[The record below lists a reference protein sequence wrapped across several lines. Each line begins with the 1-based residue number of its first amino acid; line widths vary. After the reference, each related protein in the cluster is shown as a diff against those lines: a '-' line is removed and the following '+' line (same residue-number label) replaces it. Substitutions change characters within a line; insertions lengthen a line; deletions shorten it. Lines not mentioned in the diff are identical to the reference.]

1 MSFTRIGA
9 NIAAMQSM
17 NALMK
22 VNRLIGQ
29 GLLRLSSGKRIN
41 SVGDDAAGFSLARG
55 LESRRRSLEQAMS
68 NVGGAKNVLSI
79 AEGGY
84 LAVAGILQIIKEKA
98 VQGADDSF
106 SDSQRLAIQGQIDAM
121 VLEINDIVNETIF
134 QGALLIDGS
143 FTDKLFQ
150 TGAGAGD
157 TFAVELGK
165 ASAAAFTG
173 FATDSQFIIRAGE
186 NNKLVFNEGGGDL
199 TATIDLTAYNATGR
213 TGTDLA
219 AALKTAMDA
228 AGADTYT
235 VTYTD
240 STGLF
245 SIASDGVTLNLQ
257 WTDIVSNIGRVL
269 GYNVSTPDTGA
280 TTYGS
285 DFAADTLSVA
295 SSASAA
301 AAMENVDAAIDTLN
315 SGAQTVGEF
324 MIRLS
329 SKEDNLA
336 VAVTNTE
343 AARSRIEDADFA
355 KEQMDLVRAQIVQQ
369 TAFSSFAQANSA
381 PQLILSLFR

>member
-9 NIAAMQSM
+9 NITALQSM

-41 SVGDDAAGFSLARG
+41 TVGDDAAGFSLARG

-84 LAVAGILQIIKEKA
+84 MAIAGILQIIKEKT

-106 SDSQRLAIQGQIDAM
+106 SPSQRLAIQGQINAM

-134 QGALLIDGS
+134 QGALLIDGG
-143 FTDKLFQ
+143 FIDKLFQ

-157 TFAVELGK
+157 TFAVELGQ
-165 ASAAAFTG
+165 ANAAAFTG
-173 FATDSQFIIRAGE
+173 FASDSGYIIVAGV
-186 NNKLVFNEGGGDL
+186 NDTLVVDGVSVTVAEGSYSGDDL
-199 TATIDLTAYNATGR
+199 ATA
-213 TGTDLA
+213 LA
-219 AALKTAMDA
+219 AADA
-228 AGADTYT
+228 EIDT
-235 VTYTD
+235 VTYAAGTF
-240 STGLF
+240 TITTAAGG
-245 SIASDGVTLNLQ
+245 GVVEFTAAATNM
-257 WTDIVSNIGRVL
+257 GRLL
-269 GYNVSTPDTGA
+269 GYDVTADIDMLLGV
-280 TTYGS
+280 GS
-285 DFAADTLSVA
+285 DFAANALSVA
-295 SSASAA
+295 SSYSAA

-315 SGAQTVGEF
+315 SSAQSVGEY

>member
-9 NIAAMQSM
+9 NITALQSM
-17 NALMK
+17 NELLR
-22 VNRLIGQ
+22 VNRQIGQ

-41 SVGDDAAGFSLARG
+41 TVGDDAAGFSLARG

-84 LAVAGILQIIKEKA
+84 MAIAGILQIIKEKT

-106 SDSQRLAIQGQIDAM
+106 SPSQRLAIQGQIDAM
-121 VLEINDIVNETIF
+121 VSEIDDIVNETIF
-134 QGALLIDGS
+134 QGALLIDGN
-143 FTDKLFQ
+143 FNDKLFQ

-157 TFAVELGK
+157 TFNVQLGK
-165 ASAAAFTG
+165 ASATAFTG
-173 FATDSQFIIRAGE
+173 FASDSEYIIVTDV
-186 NNKLVFNEGGGDL
+186 NDTLVVD
-199 TATIDLTAYNATGR
+199 
-213 TGTDLA
+213 GTDVTVAAGSYTGADLATALA
-219 AALKTAMDA
+219 AADA
-228 AGADTYT
+228 EIDT
-235 VTYTD
+235 VTYAPG
-240 STGLF
+240 TGKF
-245 SIASDGVTLNLQ
+245 TVTTAVGGGVIEFTNANTNL
-257 WTDIVSNIGRVL
+257 GRLL
-269 GYNVSTPDTGA
+269 GYDVTADVDGLA
-280 TTYGS
+280 GVES
-285 DFAADTLSVA
+285 DFATNALSVT
-295 SSASAA
+295 SSFSAA

-315 SGAQTVGEF
+315 ASAQSVGEY

>member
-9 NIAAMQSM
+9 NIAALQSM
-17 NALMK
+17 NELLK
-22 VNRLIGQ
+22 VNRQIGQ

-41 SVGDDAAGFSLARG
+41 TVGDDAAGFSLARG
-55 LESRRRSLEQAMS
+55 LESRRRSLDQAMS

-84 LAVAGILQIIKEKA
+84 LAIAGILQIIKEKA

-106 SDSQRLAIQGQIDAM
+106 SPSQRLAIQGQIDAM

-134 QGALLIDGS
+134 QGALLIDGN

-157 TFAVELGK
+157 TFSIELGK
-165 ASAAAFTG
+165 AASTAYTG
-173 FATDSQFIIRAGE
+173 FATTSSFIIQENVNDTIILNNAAGDTPVTVTVDAGTYTGDALALE
-186 NNKLVFNEGGGDL
+186 LAAQAGAEVTGVTYASGLFTFDMADDTDVLDL
-199 TATIDLTAYNATGR
+199 TATATTIGRLLGFDTTASKADVSGDLTSDFR
-213 TGTDLA
+213 
-219 AALKTAMDA
+219 
-228 AGADTYT
+228 
-235 VTYTD
+235 
-240 STGLF
+240 
-245 SIASDGVTLNLQ
+245 SDG
-257 WTDIVSNIGRVL
+257 
-269 GYNVSTPDTGA
+269 
-280 TTYGS
+280 
-285 DFAADTLSVA
+285 LSVS

-315 SGAQTVGEF
+315 TNAQTVGEY

-355 KEQMDLVRAQIVQQ
+355 KEQMMLVKAQIIQQ

-381 PQLILSLFR
+381 PQLVLSLFR

>member
-84 LAVAGILQIIKEKA
+84 LAIAGILQIIKEKT

-106 SDSQRLAIQGQIDAM
+106 SPSQRLAIQGQIDAM

-134 QGALLIDGS
+134 QGALLIDGN
-143 FTDKLFQ
+143 FIDKLFQ

-165 ASAAAFTG
+165 ANASAFTG
-173 FATDSQFIIRAGE
+173 FATDSVYNIQAGV
-186 NNKLVFNEGGGDL
+186 NDVLVVEGTDVKIAAKAYSGADL
-199 TATIDLTAYNATGR
+199 ATELAKDAKIATATYLNGIFTITLTTIA
-213 TGTDLA
+213 DELQF
-219 AALKTAMDA
+219 DA
-228 AGADTYT
+228 ANSTMGRLLGYDVT
-235 VTYTD
+235 VNEEGD
-240 STGLF
+240 DGTG
-245 SIASDGVTLNLQ
+245 SAA
-257 WTDIVSNIGRVL
+257 DIVS
-269 GYNVSTPDTGA
+269 
-280 TTYGS
+280 
-285 DFAADTLSVA
+285 DFRADALSVV
-295 SSASAA
+295 SSFSAA

-315 SGAQTVGEF
+315 TNAQTVGEF

>member
-9 NIAAMQSM
+9 NITALQSM
-17 NALMK
+17 NELLR
-22 VNRLIGQ
+22 VNRQIGQ

-41 SVGDDAAGFSLARG
+41 TVGDDAAGFSLARG

-84 LAVAGILQIIKEKA
+84 MAIAGILQIIKEKT

-106 SDSQRLAIQGQIDAM
+106 SPSQRLAIQGQIDAM
-121 VLEINDIVNETIF
+121 VAEIDDIVNETIF
-134 QGALLIDGS
+134 QGALLIDGN
-143 FTDKLFQ
+143 FNDKLFQ

-157 TFAVELGK
+157 TFNVQLGK
-165 ASAAAFTG
+165 ANATAFTG
-173 FATDSQFIIRAGE
+173 FATDSEYIIVAGV
-186 NNKLVFNEGGGDL
+186 NDTLVVD
-199 TATIDLTAYNATGR
+199 
-213 TGTDLA
+213 GTDVTVAAGSYTGADLATALA
-219 AALKTAMDA
+219 AADA
-228 AGADTYT
+228 EIDT
-235 VTYTD
+235 VTYAAG
-240 STGLF
+240 TGKF
-245 SIASDGVTLNLQ
+245 TVTTAAVGGVIEFTNANTNL
-257 WTDIVSNIGRVL
+257 GRLL
-269 GYNVSTPDTGA
+269 GYDVTADVDGLA
-280 TTYGS
+280 GVES
-285 DFAADTLSVA
+285 DFAANALAVT
-295 SSASAA
+295 SSFSAA

-315 SGAQTVGEF
+315 ASAQSVGEY

>member
-9 NIAAMQSM
+9 NIAALQSM
-17 NALMK
+17 NELLK
-22 VNRLIGQ
+22 VNRQIGQ

-41 SVGDDAAGFSLARG
+41 TVGDDAAGFSLARG

-84 LAVAGILQIIKEKA
+84 LAIAGILQIIKEKA

-106 SDSQRLAIQGQIDAM
+106 SPSQRLAIQGQIDAM
-121 VLEINDIVNETIF
+121 VLEIDDIVNETIF
-134 QGALLIDGS
+134 QGALLIDGN

-157 TFAVELGK
+157 TFSIELGK
-165 ASAAAFTG
+165 ASGSAFTG
-173 FATDSQFIIRAGE
+173 FATTSDYIIRTGVNDTLVVDGTSVTVAAGSYT
-186 NNKLVFNEGGGDL
+186 GDAL
-199 TATIDLTAYNATGR
+199 ATA
-213 TGTDLA
+213 LA
-219 AALKTAMDA
+219 AADA
-228 AGADTYT
+228 EIDT
-235 VTYTD
+235 VTYAAGTGKFTITTAAGGGSIDFTD
-240 STGLF
+240 ASSTM
-245 SIASDGVTLNLQ
+245 
-257 WTDIVSNIGRVL
+257 GRLL
-269 GYNVSTPDTGA
+269 GYSTTADVDALAGVE
-280 TTYGS
+280 S
-285 DFAADTLSVA
+285 DFSAYALSVT

-315 SGAQTVGEF
+315 TNAQTVGEY

-355 KEQMDLVRAQIVQQ
+355 KEQMNLVRAQIVQQ

-381 PQLILSLFR
+381 PQLVLSLFR

>member
-9 NIAAMQSM
+9 NIAALQSM

-41 SVGDDAAGFSLARG
+41 TVGDDAAGFSLARG

-84 LAVAGILQIIKEKA
+84 MAIAGILQIIKEKT

-106 SDSQRLAIQGQIDAM
+106 SPSQRLAIQGQINAM

-134 QGALLIDGS
+134 QGALLIDGG
-143 FTDKLFQ
+143 FIDKLFQ

-157 TFAVELGK
+157 TFAVELGQ
-165 ASAAAFTG
+165 ANAAAFTG
-173 FATDSQFIIRAGE
+173 FASDSGYIIVAGV
-186 NNKLVFNEGGGDL
+186 NDTLVVDGVSVTVAEGSYSGDDL
-199 TATIDLTAYNATGR
+199 ATA
-213 TGTDLA
+213 LA
-219 AALKTAMDA
+219 AADA
-228 AGADTYT
+228 EIDT
-235 VTYTD
+235 VTYAAGTF
-240 STGLF
+240 TITTAAGG
-245 SIASDGVTLNLQ
+245 GVVEFTAAATNM
-257 WTDIVSNIGRVL
+257 GRLL
-269 GYNVSTPDTGA
+269 GYDVTADVDMLLGV
-280 TTYGS
+280 GS
-285 DFAADTLSVA
+285 DFAANALSVA
-295 SSASAA
+295 SSYSAA

-315 SGAQTVGEF
+315 SSAQSVGEY

>member
-9 NIAAMQSM
+9 NITALQSM
-17 NALMK
+17 NELLR
-22 VNRLIGQ
+22 VNRQIGQ

-41 SVGDDAAGFSLARG
+41 TVGDDAAGFSLARG

-84 LAVAGILQIIKEKA
+84 MAIAGILQIIKEKT

-106 SDSQRLAIQGQIDAM
+106 SPSQRLAIQGQIDAM
-121 VLEINDIVNETIF
+121 VSEIDDIVNETIF
-134 QGALLIDGS
+134 QGALLIDGN
-143 FTDKLFQ
+143 FNDKLFQ

-157 TFAVELGK
+157 TFNVQLGK
-165 ASAAAFTG
+165 ASATAFTG
-173 FATDSQFIIRAGE
+173 FAADSEYIIRAGV
-186 NNKLVFNEGGGDL
+186 NDTLVVEGIAVTIAAGSYDGD
-199 TATIDLTAYNATGR
+199 A
-213 TGTDLA
+213 LA
-219 AALKTAMDA
+219 AEIKTHGEFTDA
-228 AGADTYT
+228 VYVPGTGKFTLTVAG
-235 VTYTD
+235 VEVIEFTD
-240 STGLF
+240 SR
-245 SIASDGVTLNLQ
+245 
-257 WTDIVSNIGRVL
+257 SNMGRLL
-269 GYNVSTPDTGA
+269 GYDVTGDVI
-280 TTYGS
+280 TSGES
-285 DFAADTLSVA
+285 DFAANTLAVT
-295 SSASAA
+295 SSFSAA

-315 SGAQTVGEF
+315 SSAQSVGEY

>member
-9 NIAAMQSM
+9 NITALQSM
-17 NALMK
+17 NELLR
-22 VNRLIGQ
+22 VNRQIGQ

-41 SVGDDAAGFSLARG
+41 TVGDDAAGFSLARG

-84 LAVAGILQIIKEKA
+84 MAIAGILQIIKEKT

-106 SDSQRLAIQGQIDAM
+106 SPSQRLAIQGQIDAM
-121 VLEINDIVNETIF
+121 VSEIDDIVNETIF
-134 QGALLIDGS
+134 QGALLIDGN
-143 FTDKLFQ
+143 FTSKLFQ

-157 TFAVELGK
+157 TFNVQLGK
-165 ASAAAFTG
+165 ASADAFTG
-173 FATDSQFIIRAGE
+173 FAPTSEYIIVAGV
-186 NNKLVFNEGGGDL
+186 NDTLVIDDGAGVETTITITAGSYDGTALAALLAAEAEFSAAGYTVATGEFSL
-199 TATIDLTAYNATGR
+199 TLATATDVIEFTNANTNLGR
-213 TGTDLA
+213 L
-219 AALKTAMDA
+219 
-228 AGADTYT
+228 
-235 VTYTD
+235 
-240 STGLF
+240 
-245 SIASDGVTLNLQ
+245 
-257 WTDIVSNIGRVL
+257 L
-269 GYNVSTPDTGA
+269 GYDVTSDYTGA
-280 TTYGS
+280 PAKVS
-285 DFAADTLSVA
+285 DFAANALSVT
-295 SSASAA
+295 SSYSAA

-315 SGAQTVGEF
+315 SSAQSVGEY

>member
-84 LAVAGILQIIKEKA
+84 LAIAGILQIIKEKT

-106 SDSQRLAIQGQIDAM
+106 SPSQRLAIPGQIDAM
-121 VLEINDIVNETIF
+121 VLAINDIVNETIF
-134 QGALLIDGS
+134 QGALLIDGN
-143 FTDKLFQ
+143 FIDKLFQ

-165 ASAAAFTG
+165 ANASAFTG
-173 FATDSQFIIRAGE
+173 FATDSVYIIKAGVNDALFINDGGVVTELTIAAGE
-186 NNKLVFNEGGGDL
+186 YTGAQLITAIGVADVAAGTTGL
-199 TATIDLTAYNATGR
+199 TAAYNAGTGKF
-213 TGTDLA
+213 TLTLGD
-219 AALKTAMDA
+219 
-228 AGADTYT
+228 GAD
-235 VTYTD
+235 D
-240 STGLF
+240 ILF
-245 SIASDGVTLNLQ
+245 SSAAT
-257 WTDIVSNIGRVL
+257 TIGRLL
-269 GYNVSTPDTGA
+269 GYDVTADYDGA
-280 TTYGS
+280 GGVAKES
-285 DFAADTLSVA
+285 DFAANALSVV
-295 SSASAA
+295 SSFSAA

-315 SGAQTVGEF
+315 TNAQTVGEF